1 MCGIVSYVG
10 NDMAAD
16 KLLKGLETLEYR
28 GYDSAGVAILNHD
41 GVSVVKV
48 VGMVKDLREEL
59 KIDGHMG
66 IGHTRWATHG
76 KVTRVNSHPHQSNN
90 KRFTLVHN
98 GVIENSDELK
108 EKYLDGFNFISETDS
123 EVVANLIE
131 KLASDGLDISEI
143 ARELFV
149 LLRGSYAL
157 SIIDNENHNTLYG
170 IKSKSPLLIGINDKF
185 NMLASDALAMMEY
198 TNQFIEIK
206 DKEFIKLTKNSIEIF
221 DNNLNLVKRDPYTL
235 DIDASGASKG
245 DYEHFMLKEIDEQA
259 SVIRRTLKKYVDTDN
274 NINIDDEIIDTFKSC
289 DKIYILAAGTSYHAG
304 LIGKQ
309 LFEQLAKIPTEVC
322 VASEFVYNV
331 PILPQK
337 PLFLVIS
344 QSGETADCRAAL
356 QEIQGLGKI
365 VTITNTV
372 GSTLSREADY
382 TLLLEAGRE
391 IAVAST
397 KAYTAQ
403 YLVEALLAIK
413 ISGSD
418 IDIHKEFTNIS
429 NVIEDILSRKD
440 ELQEIT
446 KNKIVSSRNAFYIGR
461 HVDYYVALEA
471 ALKLKEVSYIQC
483 EGFAA
488 GELKHGTIALIE
500 EGTPVIGIITNAKT
514 SLNTRSNLEET
525 KSRGAKI
532 ISISTKS
539 LSKSNDDFIF
549 GDIHELF
556 TPIVSVVPT
565 QLIAYY
571 AAYLKGYDVDRP
583 RNLAKSVTVE

>member
-1 MCGIVSYVG
+1 MCGIVSYIG
-10 NDMAAD
+10 CNNATD
-16 KLLKGLETLEYR
+16 KLLHGLETLEYR
-28 GYDSAGVAILNHD
+28 GYDSAGVAILNGSHVD
-41 GVSVVKV
+41 VIKT
-48 VGMVKDLREEL
+48 VGMVKDLRNIV
-59 KIDGHMG
+59 KVDGNLG

-76 KVTRVNSHPHQSNN
+76 KVTKENSHPHQSNN

-98 GVIENSDELK
+98 GVIENSDELR
-108 EKYLDGFNFISETDS
+108 EKYLDGYSFMSETDS
-123 EVVANLIE
+123 EVVVNLIE
-131 KLASDGLDISEI
+131 KLSKEGLSILEI
-143 ARELFV
+143 AKKLFNT
-149 LLRGSYAL
+149 LHGSYAL
-157 SIIDNENHNTLYG
+157 AIIDNEEQNTLYG
-170 IKSKSPLLIGINDKF
+170 LKNKSPLLIGVGDGF
-185 NMLASDALAMMEY
+185 NMLASDALAMIES
-198 TNQFIEIK
+198 TNKFVEIM
-206 DKEFIKLTKNSIEIF
+206 DKEFIIVKEDTISIF
-221 DNNLNLVKRDPYTL
+221 DRDLNEVIRDHYTL
-235 DIDASGASKG
+235 DIDKSGASKG

-259 SVIRRTLKKYVDTDN
+259 SVIRRTVQKYVDN
-274 NINIDDEIIDTFKSC
+274 SNFINIDDEIISEFRSC

-309 LFEQLAKIPTEVC
+309 LFEKLAGIQTDVC

-331 PILPQK
+331 PLLSKK

-356 QEIQGLGKI
+356 QVVRGLGKI
-365 VTITNTV
+365 VTITNTM

-413 ISGSD
+413 ISGID
-418 IDIHKEFTNIS
+418 IDVHKEFTNVS
-429 NVIEDILSRKD
+429 NVIEDILSRKE
-440 ELQEIT
+440 ELKQIT
-446 KNKIVSSRNAFYIGR
+446 KNKIVYSRNAFYIGR
-461 HVDYYVALEA
+461 QVDYYVSLEA

-500 EGTPVIGIITNAKT
+500 NNTPVIGIISNKNTA
-514 SLNTRSNLEET
+514 LNTRSNLEET
-525 KSRGAKI
+525 KSRGANVTTIAIKNL
-532 ISISTKS
+532 STPS
-539 LSKSNDDFIF
+539 DDFII
-549 GDIHELF
+549 GDVHELF
-556 TPIVSVVPT
+556 TPLVTVIPT

-571 AAYLKGYDVDRP
+571 AAYLNGFDVDRP

>member
-1 MCGIVSYVG
+1 MCGIVSYIG
-10 NDMAAD
+10 CNNAAD
-16 KLLKGLETLEYR
+16 KLLHGLETLEYR
-28 GYDSAGVAILNHD
+28 GYDSAGVAILNN
-41 GVSVVKV
+41 GSVDVLKT
-48 VGMVKDLREEL
+48 VGMVKDLRSIV
-59 KIDGHMG
+59 KIDGNLG

-76 KVTRVNSHPHQSNN
+76 KVTKENSHPHQSNN

-98 GVIENSDELK
+98 GVIENSDEIK
-108 EKYLDGFNFISETDS
+108 NTYLNDYKFISETDS

-131 KLASDGLDISEI
+131 KLATDGLNMSEI
-143 ARELFV
+143 AKKLFTI
-149 LLRGSYAL
+149 LKGSYAL
-157 SIIDNENHNTLYG
+157 TIIDSEDHETLFG
-170 IKSKSPLLIGINDKF
+170 LKNKSPLLIGIGENF
-185 NMLASDALAMMEY
+185 NMLASDALAMIES
-198 TNQFIEIK
+198 TNKFIEIM
-206 DKEFIKLTKNSIEIF
+206 DKEFIVVKKDVITIF
-221 DNNLNLVKRDPYTL
+221 NCNLVEVNREHYTL
-235 DIDASGASKG
+235 DIDKSGASKG

-259 SVIRRTLKKYVDTDN
+259 SVIRRTLKKYVDNDN
-274 NINIDDEIIDTFKSC
+274 FINIDDEIINEFKSC

-309 LFEQLAKIPTEVC
+309 LFEKLAKIPTDVC
-322 VASEFVYNV
+322 IASEFVYNV
-331 PILPQK
+331 PLLTKK

-356 QEIQGLGKI
+356 QVINGLGKV

-413 ISGSD
+413 ISG
-418 IDIHKEFTNIS
+418 IDINVHKEFTNIS
-429 NVIEDILSRKD
+429 NVIEDILNRK
-440 ELQEIT
+440 EVLKEIT
-446 KNKIVSSRNAFYIGR
+446 NKKIVYSRNAFYIGR
-461 HVDYYVALEA
+461 QVDYYVALEA

-500 EGTPVIGIITNAKT
+500 NNTPVIGIISNKDTA
-514 SLNTRSNLEET
+514 LNTRSNLEET
-525 KSRGAKI
+525 RSRGANVTI
-532 ISISTKS
+532 ITTKNLSISS
-539 LSKSNDDFIF
+539 DDFII
-549 GDIHELF
+549 GDVNEIFAPLV
-556 TPIVSVVPT
+556 TVIPT

-571 AAYLKGYDVDRP
+571 AAHLKGYDVDRP